1 MLAAFHPL
9 AATDKLSEQVARKL
23 MAEIRSGRLA
33 PQDKL
38 PTEAVLVQQFGV
50 SRTVIREA
58 ISQLKSLGLVASR
71 QGSGMFVRAQS
82 NFEPLSFEVDHAAS
96 HDAIVQ
102 LTEVR
107 RAIEAESAGLAAER
121 RTAKDLAHIRKALRA
136 IDLAVQ
142 AGRDGVEED
151 MGFHHSVAVAAH
163 NPFMLK
169 TLDYLSQ
176 YLREG
181 TRVTR
186 ANEARHTAFAEQVK
200 HEHMAVYEAIEQGDP
215 RAARKAATL
224 HMQNAS
230 KRLKHADPT
239 FWRQHELHIKHKL
252 GIAKLTPNP
261 EAA

>member
-1 MLAAFHPL
+1 MLTAFHPI
-9 AATDKLSEQVARKL
+9 AATDKLSEQVARQL
-23 MAEIRSGRLA
+23 MKEIRSGRLA

-71 QGSGMFVRAQS
+71 QGSGMYVRAQS
-82 NFEPLSFEVDHAAS
+82 NFEPLSFEADHAAS
-96 HDAIVQ
+96 RDAIVQ

-121 RTAKDLAHIRKALRA
+121 RTAKDLTHIRKALRA

-151 MGFHHSVAVAAH
+151 LAFHHSVAVAAH

-186 ANEARHTAFAEQVK
+186 ANEAREVTFAQQVK
-200 HEHMAVYEAIEQGDP
+200 NEHEAVYAAIAAGDAP
-215 RAARKAATL
+215 GARHAATL

-230 KRLKHADPT
+230 RRLEHADPT

-252 GIAKLTPNP
+252 GIAKHAP
-261 EAA
+261 A

>member
-1 MLAAFHPL
+1 MTPAFLPL
-9 AATDKLSEQVARKL
+9 TATDKLSEQVARQL
-23 MAEIRSGRLA
+23 ITEIRSGRLS

-38 PTEAVLVQQFGV
+38 PTEASLVQQFGV

-58 ISQLKSLGLVASR
+58 ISQLKSLGLVTSR

-82 NFEPLSFEVDHAAS
+82 HFEPLSFDADHAAS
-96 HDAIVQ
+96 REAIVQ

-107 RAIEAESAGLAAER
+107 RAIEAESACLAAER
-121 RTAKDLAHIRKALRA
+121 RTARDLTQIRKDLRA

-142 AGRDGVEED
+142 NGQDGVAED
-151 MGFHHSVAVAAH
+151 IAFHHSIAVAAH

-186 ANEARHTAFAEQVK
+186 ANEARRDDFAEQVK
-200 HEHMAVYEAIEQGDP
+200 QEHLAIAEAIAASDA
-215 RAARKAATL
+215 RAARKAATI

-230 KRLKHADPT
+230 RRLQHADNT
-239 FWRQHELHIKHKL
+239 FWHQHEQDIRLKL
-252 GIAKLTPNP
+252 GISQRISH
-261 EAA
+261 